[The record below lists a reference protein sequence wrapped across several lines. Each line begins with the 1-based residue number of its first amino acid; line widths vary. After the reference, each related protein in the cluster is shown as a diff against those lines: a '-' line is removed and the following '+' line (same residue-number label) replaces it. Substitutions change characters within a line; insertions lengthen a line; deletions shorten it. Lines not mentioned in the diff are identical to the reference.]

1 MSFLNDISKTLLFMA
16 KLFFN
21 TRDELI
27 CIESDMVA
35 VIQANGNYSR
45 VVYITKREF
54 MLSYGISKLEEVF
67 KNRNDKRNKFVRLG
81 RSFIVNHSYFQ
92 KIDLI
97 KQQLVLCD
105 GDKDEIRI
113 TLPKQIL
120 KSYKT
125 AIGESIKLKQE
136 S

>member
-1 MSFLNDISKTLLFMA
+1 MA

-67 KNRNDKRNKFVRLG
+67 KDRNDKRNKFVRLG
-81 RSFIVNHSYFQ
+81 RSFIVNHAYFQ

-105 GDKDEIRI
+105 GDKNEIRI

-125 AIGESIKLKQE
+125 AIGKSIKLKQE